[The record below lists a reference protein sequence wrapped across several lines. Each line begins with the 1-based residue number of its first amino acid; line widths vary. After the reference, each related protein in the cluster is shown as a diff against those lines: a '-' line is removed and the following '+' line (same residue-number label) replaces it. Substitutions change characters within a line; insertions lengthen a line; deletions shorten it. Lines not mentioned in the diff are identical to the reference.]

1 MARSKSRNMLENDGH
16 ERARQPILANV
27 IYLKM
32 KAHSQRHFS
41 TVQNAE
47 SEPEALAPEYMFIAM
62 TV

>member
-41 TVQNAE
+41 TVKMLNL
-47 SEPEALAPEYMFIAM
+47 SRKR
-62 TV
+62 